1 MKKKIVALLM
11 CFMMCLSI
19 ITGCSLI
26 TRNNAKYYAQVVAK
40 IEYSDGKVIEI
51 TKKDLL
57 SGYNSFGYNFTQNNQ
72 MSLEDSMTRTLD
84 SLVAKHLTI
93 EAVKEEL
100 GKNYLDDNEK
110 TYLWDQT
117 YDSILNNLK
126 TYYKEIDK
134 TSDKEDDENS
144 DNTTGSTSNTFEKQ
158 ARLVYDSEKGTYSIY
173 KTSTDETIKE
183 SYEAR
188 YKTIKNKKGKEYSQ
202 VVDYNFKDAKGNYI
216 FKDILFE
223 KVQDLVNTSTNWKKS
238 YTKYIKALK
247 ESERDLGLSTV
258 NTEMFYREMD
268 RIYKV
273 VYENYMVQ
281 KYETLYNK
289 SLGKDATF
297 SNISI
302 NSILDAYSLK
312 VRQAYTKYEVLQSS
326 DYDSSMKDSI
336 ASMYYYK
343 NSGTKYFYVS
353 SIFMEFNT
361 DTKAAYDALQENKG
375 KWSEQKYQDELDSLK
390 SMMVANEHD
399 KEGNKTGE
407 TISATTLLSDITTRL
422 PKSLDTSD
430 MSEDELN
437 EYYYSLGI
445 DRAGH
450 FKEYIDLYNED
461 ETVKTATNNY
471 VVGLDQNGKSVFG
484 SNLSQEYADAAIKL
498 YNNGNAVMGDVLNEL
513 VFTEKGAYIL
523 FYAGEI
529 ENLFTGIDENFDLT
543 SNPNA
548 ISVLDSRRIN
558 IFNKKTW
565 FDSIYETLATDDYS
579 IFENMNI
586 DTLKQDVKITYIK
599 SAYKDL
605 YKKK

>member
-11 CFMMCLSI
+11 CFMFCLSI

-51 TKKDLL
+51 TKKDLI
-57 SGYNSFGYNFTQNNQ
+57 SGYNSFGYNFAQNG
-72 MSLEDSMTRTLD
+72 MSLEDTMTRTLD

-93 EAVKEEL
+93 EAVKDEL
-100 GKNYLDDNEK
+100 GKNYLEDNEK

-134 TSDKEDDENS
+134 SSKDDSDSND
-144 DNTTGSTSNTFEKQ
+144 STSSTSEEFKKQ
-158 ARLVYDSEKGTYSIY
+158 ARLVYDSETGTYSIY

-188 YKTIKNKKGKEYSQ
+188 YKTLKNKKGKEYSQ
-202 VVDYNFKDAKGNYI
+202 VVDYKFKDAKGNYV
-216 FKDILFE
+216 FKDILFA
-223 KVQDLVNTSTNWKKS
+223 KVQDLVNSSTNWKKS
-238 YTKYIKALK
+238 YTKYLKALK
-247 ESERDLGLSTV
+247 ESEEDLGLSTV
-258 NTEMFYREMD
+258 NSEMFYREMD
-268 RIYKV
+268 RIYNV

-289 SLGKDATF
+289 SLGKDATL

-302 NSILDAYSLK
+302 NSILDSYSLK
-312 VRQAYTKYEVLQSS
+312 VRQAYNKYEVLQSS
-326 DYDSSMKDSI
+326 DYDSNMKDSV

-353 SIFMEFNT
+353 SIFMEFDI
-361 DTKAAYDALQENKG
+361 DTKAVYDELQENKG
-375 KWSEQKYQDELDSLK
+375 KWSDQKYKDELDILK
-390 SMMVANEHD
+390 SMMVANVHD
-399 KEGNKTGE
+399 KDGNKTGDKE
-407 TISATTLLSDITTRL
+407 SASQLLLNITKNL
-422 PKSLDTSD
+422 PKVLDTSD
-430 MSEDELN
+430 MLEDELN
-437 EYYYSLGI
+437 EYYNLLGVE
-445 DRAGH
+445 RANY
-450 FKEYIDLYNED
+450 FKNYIDLYNED
-461 ETVKTATNNY
+461 ETIRTATNNY
-471 VVGLDQNGKSVFG
+471 VVGLDQNGKAVFG
-484 SNLSQEYADAAIKL
+484 SSLSQEYADAATKL
-498 YNNGNAVMGDVLNEL
+498 YDNGNAVIGDVLNEL

-558 IFNKKTW
+558 IFSEKTW
-565 FDSIYETLATDDYS
+565 FDSIYETLTTDDYS

-586 DTLKQDVKITYIK
+586 DSLKQDVKITYIK

>member
-11 CFMMCLSI
+11 CFMFCLSI

-51 TKKDLL
+51 TKKDLI
-57 SGYNSFGYNFTQNNQ
+57 SGYNSFGYNFAQNG
-72 MSLEDSMTRTLD
+72 MSLEDTMTRTLD

-93 EAVKEEL
+93 EAVKDEL
-100 GKNYLDDNEK
+100 GKNYLEDNEK

-126 TYYKEIDK
+126 IYYKEIDK
-134 TSDKEDDENS
+134 SSKDDSDSND
-144 DNTTGSTSNTFEKQ
+144 STSSTSEEFKKQ
-158 ARLVYDSEKGTYSIY
+158 ARLVYDSETGTYSIY

-188 YKTIKNKKGKEYSQ
+188 YKTLKNKKGKEYSQ
-202 VVDYNFKDAKGNYI
+202 VVDYKFKDAKGNYV
-216 FKDILFE
+216 FKDILFA
-223 KVQDLVNTSTNWKKS
+223 KVQDLVNSSTNWKKS
-238 YTKYIKALK
+238 YTKYLKALK
-247 ESERDLGLSTV
+247 ESEEDLGLSTV
-258 NTEMFYREMD
+258 NSEMFYREMD
-268 RIYKV
+268 RIYNV

-289 SLGKDATF
+289 SLGKDATL

-302 NSILDAYSLK
+302 NSILDSYSLK
-312 VRQAYTKYEVLQSS
+312 VRQAYNKYEVLQSS
-326 DYDSSMKDSI
+326 DYDSNMKDSV

-353 SIFMEFNT
+353 SIFMEFDI
-361 DTKAAYDALQENKG
+361 DTKAVYDELQENKG
-375 KWSEQKYQDELDSLK
+375 KWSDQKYKDELDILK
-390 SMMVANEHD
+390 SMMVANVHD
-399 KEGNKTGE
+399 KDGNKTGDKE
-407 TISATTLLSDITTRL
+407 SASQLLLNITKNL
-422 PKSLDTSD
+422 PKVLDTSD
-430 MSEDELN
+430 MLEDELN
-437 EYYYSLGI
+437 EYYNLLGVE
-445 DRAGH
+445 RANY
-450 FKEYIDLYNED
+450 FKNYIDLYNED
-461 ETVKTATNNY
+461 ETIRTATNNY
-471 VVGLDQNGKSVFG
+471 VVGLDQNGKAVFG
-484 SNLSQEYADAAIKL
+484 SSLSQEYADAATKL
-498 YNNGNAVMGDVLNEL
+498 YDNGNAIIGDVLNEL

-558 IFNKKTW
+558 IFSEKTW
-565 FDSIYETLATDDYS
+565 FDSIYETLTTDDYS

-586 DTLKQDVKITYIK
+586 DSLKQDVKITYIK